1 MIEALS
7 TGTPVIAWPMGS
19 VPEVIEN
26 GVTGMLVDSIDAA
39 VQAVTRLPAM
49 DRQAIRRRFE
59 ERFAA
64 TRMARDYVAAYNQLI
79 NKGSRSYQHGNAIDI
94 KREASPLAI

>member
-1 MIEALS
+1 
-7 TGTPVIAWPMGS
+7 MGS

-26 GVTGMLVDSIDAA
+26 GVTGMLVDSIDDA
-39 VQAVTRLPAM
+39 VHAVGRLPAM

-79 NKGSRSYQHGNAIDI
+79 DEGSGSYQHGTAIDI
-94 KREASPLAI
+94 RREASPLAV